1 MSFGNTC
8 DIPSQECH
16 VAVDDIINSNFF
28 FEPLAKRSLYLKIIL
43 FFKHISEFR
52 FYFNVEQISLKI
64 EGMPLFLIDSI
75 ERDIKIIVRYVPRKV
90 GSTFC

>member
-16 VAVDDIINSNFF
+16 VVVDDIINSNFF
-28 FEPLAKRSLYLKIIL
+28 RAFGKTFSLPQNYIV
-43 FFKHISEFR
+43 FKDISEFR

-64 EGMPLFLIDSI
+64 EGMPLFFID
-75 ERDIKIIVRYVPRKV
+75 
-90 GSTFC
+90 FH